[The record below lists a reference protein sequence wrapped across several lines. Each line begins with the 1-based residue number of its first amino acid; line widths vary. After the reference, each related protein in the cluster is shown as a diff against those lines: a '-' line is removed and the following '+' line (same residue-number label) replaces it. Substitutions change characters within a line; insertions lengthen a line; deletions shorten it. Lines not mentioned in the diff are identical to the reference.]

1 MKIDRRRMVIYIPQ
15 PRYTADLH
23 FVCDKQGVETDFSVA
38 RAVFGRL
45 LYMRSDGRV
54 KIRLCTS
61 NFDLDMGNRGQSG

>member
-1 MKIDRRRMVIYIPQ
+1 MVIYIAQ

-23 FVCDKQGVETDFSVA
+23 FVYDKQGVETGCSVA
-38 RAVFGRL
+38 RGVFGRF

-61 NFDLDMGNRGQSG
+61 NFDLDMGNRSQSG